1 MKNINTK
8 YFRWGI
14 IISLVCALFIFVFS
28 FALGN
33 EESFLLLNANMGKT
47 ADTFFTYITYLGDGI
62 VWLVLL
68 LFIWFILKRKDAI
81 LLIVSTFL
89 LSTIIVQLFKYII
102 APDSLRPIKFIKD
115 TSLIHTVPGVT
126 IHTVSS
132 FPSGHSATAF
142 CIYLILCMLVQKR
155 WWLLIGIIY
164 ALLVSYSRIYL
175 AQHFP
180 EDVGGGIITAIVSVV
195 VSYVLTQNIY
205 YNKKLKK
212 SMYAGTKVS

>member
-180 EDVGGGIITAIVSVV
+180 EDVGGGITTAIVSVV